1 MSTSN
6 ATAAADLA
14 KESRQ
19 TLYAGDK
26 TTAAIGATLA
36 IAHAVL
42 ALVDTVRAAVN
53 SRHGRVKGAPNWC
66 ECGEKFVGPA
76 ELEYHLEAVT
86 I

>member
-1 MSTSN
+1 MSASN
-6 ATAAADLA
+6 TDRATELADEA
-14 KESRQ
+14 YK
-19 TLYAGDK
+19 TMHAGDK

-53 SRHGRVKGAPNWC
+53 TRHGRVKNAANWC
-66 ECGEKFVGPA
+66 ECGEKFTTSA
-76 ELEYHLEAVT
+76 SLEDHLTAVT